1 MLVIIIKNNI
11 TIVFYTNGA
20 TETYMNE
27 FKNLLV

>member
-1 MLVIIIKNNI
+1 MLVIIIKNI

-20 TETYMNE
+20 TETYLNE